1 MKEWLDS
8 HSIFYWEDAMKT
20 ELYEIIKSN
29 PKLITSV
36 PSANWG
42 GIGPMEKKPGGYKM

>member
-8 HSIFYWEDAMKT
+8 CSIFYPEDAMKT

-29 PKLITSV
+29 PKLIASV
-36 PSANWG
+36 PSAT
-42 GIGPMEKKPGGYKM
+42 